1 MNISGKGIL
10 PCVNLVQHQSPA
22 GGWGKSWVW
31 TETEKGDGVLD
42 LSPIPDAPNV
52 MYVCLTD
59 RGCCGL
65 MPVWYF
71 MYLRT
76 IFPKL
81 IWCSVYF
88 PGITDINF
96 RVQRWAH
103 KSPVCNKECDESG
116 RIIWLSD
123 VTVCLAAIAGVEM
136 FPVTG
141 CVKCWEDLII
151 VTLLIMERLFPLKV
165 REAAFKKNRTL
176 YISDIIFW
184 APVWSFIIS
193 ATFRYYNT
201 DPTKYA
207 LCAVHKLLTLTFHLH
222 VPYIFISFANLA
234 LLIIVVFDSG
244 IKK

>member
-1 MNISGKGIL
+1 
-10 PCVNLVQHQSPA
+10 
-22 GGWGKSWVW
+22 
-31 TETEKGDGVLD
+31 
-42 LSPIPDAPNV
+42 

-59 RGCCGL
+59 RGCCGV

-76 IFPKL
+76 VFPKL

-116 RIIWLSD
+116 GIIWPSD

-165 REAAFKKNRTL
+165 RETAFKKNRTL
-176 YISDIIFW
+176 YISDIIFMLQ
-184 APVWSFIIS
+184 F
-193 ATFRYYNT
+193 N
-201 DPTKYA
+201 
-207 LCAVHKLLTLTFHLH
+207 LLLFLPLSDI
-222 VPYIFISFANLA
+222 VI
-234 LLIIVVFDSG
+234 LIQQSMCFVQYTSYSP
-244 IKK
+244 